1 MRFDNLFFSKTPKLD
16 VSVNCW
22 AELLFLLFVLFML
35 CFLNFLF
42 LSYYEAIFESKLR
55 KYFYS
60 NLYCFYEKL

>member
-1 MRFDNLFFSKTPKLD
+1 MRFDNLFFSKNSKLD
-16 VSVNCW
+16 VSVNW
-22 AELLFLLFVLFML
+22 AELLFLLSACIYVE
-35 CFLNFLF
+35 FLKLF